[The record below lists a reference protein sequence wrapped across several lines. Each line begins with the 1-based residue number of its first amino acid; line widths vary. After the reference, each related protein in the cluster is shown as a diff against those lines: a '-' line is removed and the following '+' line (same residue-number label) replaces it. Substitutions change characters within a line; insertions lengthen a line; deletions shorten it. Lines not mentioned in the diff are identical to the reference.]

1 MSTQCPGSQES
12 KQCFLRGADV
22 WKEAASWEPHPNLQD
37 GFFVLFCFLNWKF
50 LAGNRHGTSTG
61 LQPTFVGGQ
70 LGIRYNSRWPKIW
83 DTKYPTLLSQATFF
97 PSPLTCS

>member
-37 GFFVLFCFLNWKF
+37 GFFCFVLFFKLEIFGWQQAWYKHRIVAHICW
-50 LAGNRHGTSTG
+50 G
-61 LQPTFVGGQ
+61 PVGH
-70 LGIRYNSRWPKIW
+70 
-83 DTKYPTLLSQATFF
+83 QA
-97 PSPLTCS
+97 